1 MAEELAPR
9 PMRRKKREVTDADEL
24 RSIFERARTAHIG
37 FTDDEGMAIVPMN
50 YGFDWQG
57 PEGSD
62 EASHPTCV
70 LWLHSA
76 TEGRKASAWTKSPEV
91 AIELEVEHGVTA
103 GDYACAYSYAYE
115 SIMARGTVAR
125 VDDPADKL
133 HGLER
138 IMAHMAPGAPVA
150 FSDEAVARVAVWR
163 VDVTRLTG
171 KRREAQVT
179 PKEARAAGDDER
191 VPSPDTHVG
200 DAPAEP
206 AGEATAANEITAAV
220 NADEVTAATIAEKS
234 EGKPSKK
241 DGHKGKKHGKKDKE
255 GKMADKDKEKDK
267 KDKKKLGLLEKIESK
282 LKGKDKDEDLKKKQK
297 ADRKAREKAVE
308 EVLKGQR
315 CDGCGHHCK
324 LSDPRCG
331 KGKKLRE
338 KRLAKAGL
346 R

>member
-24 RSIFERARTAHIG
+24 RSIFERARTVHIG

-50 YGFDWQG
+50 YGFDWQES
-57 PEGSD
+57 EGD
-62 EASHPTCV
+62 VEASHPACV

-76 TEGRKASAWTKSPEV
+76 TEGRKAEAWAKSPEV
-91 AIELEVEHGVTA
+91 ALELEVEHGVTT

-115 SIMARGTVAR
+115 SVMAQGTVAR

-138 IMAHMAPGAPVA
+138 IMAHMAPGAPVT

-171 KRREAQVT
+171 KHREAQVA
-179 PKEARAAGDDER
+179 PKEARTAGDDEQAS
-191 VPSPDTHVG
+191 SPDAHLDNAQQTTPDSHND
-200 DAPAEP
+200 DAPAVP
-206 AGEATAANEITAAV
+206 AGELTTAAI
-220 NADEVTAATIAEKS
+220 ADAGKP

-267 KDKKKLGLLEKIESK
+267 KGKKKLSLLEKVEAK
-282 LKGKDKDEDLKKKQK
+282 LKGKHKDDDLKKKQK
-297 ADRKAREKAVE
+297 ADRKAREKAIE

>member
-1 MAEELAPR
+1 MAEELAHR
-9 PMRRKKREVTDADEL
+9 PMRRKRREVTDADEL
-24 RSIFERARTAHIG
+24 RSIFERARTVHIG
-37 FTDDEGMAIVPMN
+37 FTDDEGMAVVPMN
-50 YGFDWQG
+50 YGFDWQES
-57 PEGSD
+57 EGD
-62 EASHPTCV
+62 VEASHPACV

-76 TEGRKASAWTKSPEV
+76 TEGRKAEAWAKSPEV
-91 AIELEVEHGVTA
+91 ALELEVEHGVTT

-115 SIMARGTVAR
+115 SVMAQGTVTR

-138 IMAHMAPGAPVA
+138 IMAHMAPGAPVT
-150 FSDEAVARVAVWR
+150 FSDEAVARVGVWR

-171 KRREAQVT
+171 KHREAQVA
-179 PKEARAAGDDER
+179 PKEARTAGDDEQQTT
-191 VPSPDTHVG
+191 PDSHID
-200 DAPAEP
+200 DAPADP
-206 AGEATAANEITAAV
+206 SSEAMAVNEITAAV
-220 NADEVTAATIAEKS
+220 NADEATAAAIAEKS

-255 GKMADKDKEKDK
+255 GKMADKDKEKG
-267 KDKKKLGLLEKIESK
+267 KKKLSLLEKVEAK
-282 LKGKDKDEDLKKKQK
+282 LKGKDKDDDLKKKQK